1 MTVWIHSP
9 FDNLPQEG
17 FRAQRYWLMA
27 EAFARLGDK
36 VVYWTGDFNHGTKAK
51 RRLTKSIDSAV
62 ELRLLNVPRY
72 SKNVSLSRVFSHLV
86 YARRLKRVLC
96 GKPDVII
103 SATPTLGAASV
114 LLDYARKV
122 GARFVVDIQDAWPET
137 FGRLG
142 IPRIMLLPMYRAAR
156 RLYRE
161 ADFVTGVSERY
172 RQIAR
177 REDYRVFHHGI
188 TPHLSSVSSSTSTSA
203 RPPRSLVYIGN
214 LGSGYDLATVV
225 NAIAADESLTL
236 DIAGKGPREG
246 ELVELVRKLGLG
258 DRVRFHGYLA
268 ADAMRELLAKADV
281 GIVPMRDD
289 SWVGL
294 PYKLGDYLAAG
305 LPVLSS
311 LHGECGEL
319 IVREGLGATY
329 EWGSSASFA
338 DALKRLPSGRV
349 ELPKCLRA
357 DLIYPE
363 YASLLRH

>member
-17 FRAQRYWLMA
+17 FRSQRYWLMA

-36 VVYWTGDFNHGTKAK
+36 VVYWTSDFNHGTKAK
-51 RRLTKSIDSAV
+51 RRLTKAVDSAV
-62 ELRLLNVPRY
+62 ELKLIPAPRY
-72 SKNVSLSRVFSHLV
+72 RRNVSLKRVFSHLV
-86 YARRLKRVLC
+86 YARRLKRSLF
-96 GKPDVII
+96 GKPDLIV
-103 SATPTLGAASV
+103 SATPTLGGACV

-142 IPRIMLLPMYRAAR
+142 IPRWMLWPMYRAAR

-172 RQIAR
+172 REISKRA
-177 REDYRVFHHGI
+177 DYRVFYHGI
-188 TPHLSSVSSSTSTSA
+188 TPITPTPTNTPTNS
-203 RPPRSLVYIGN
+203 RSLVYVGN
-214 LGSGYDLATVV
+214 LGAGYDLKTVLK
-225 NAIAADESLTL
+225 ALLADESLTL

-246 ELVELVRKLGLG
+246 ELVSSVRELGLG
-258 DRVRFHGYLA
+258 DRVRFHGYLE
-268 ADAMRELLAKADV
+268 ADALRELLARSDV
-281 GIVPMRDD
+281 GVIPMRDD

-305 LPVLSS
+305 LPVVSS

-319 IVREGLGATY
+319 LVREGAGVTY
-329 EWGSSASFA
+329 DWGSSASLA
-338 DALKRLPSGRV
+338 EALARLPSGKV
-349 ELPKCLRA
+349 KLPECLRA

-363 YASLLRH
+363 YACLLRH